1 MSFSSCISSALVKT
15 DPSTLLRGAIGSR
28 IVPTINVTPVASN
41 TLLQPIAAL
50 TIPKGVWMLSGLLT
64 VVATTGGE
72 SLAGNIGVA
81 LDAVVAVRT
90 TIQNNVL
97 DQVPIPLSYCFVSD
111 GTVVLTLPTTFV
123 TTAGT
128 YSADTFGEQS
138 SIVLV
143 CIA

>member
-1 MSFSSCISSALVKT
+1 MSFSSCVSSALVKA

-64 VVATTGGE
+64 VVATTGGS

-97 DQVPIPLSYCFVSD
+97 DQVPIPLSSLDLGYVHYHD
-111 GTVVLTLPTTFV
+111 MLYV
-123 TTAGT
+123 
-128 YSADTFGEQS
+128 
-138 SIVLV
+138 
-143 CIA
+143 

>member
-1 MSFSSCISSALVKT
+1 MSFSSCVSSALVKT

-41 TLLQPIAAL
+41 ATLVTIVAL
-50 TIPKGVWMLSGLLT
+50 TLPKGVWMLTGLLT
-64 VVATTGGE
+64 FVCETGGE
-72 SLAGNIGVA
+72 SLAGNLGVA
-81 LDAVVAVRT
+81 IDGDVVVRT

-97 DQVPIPLSYCFVSD
+97 DQVPVPLSYCFVSD
-111 GTVVLTLPTTFV
+111 GTNVLTLPATFV
-123 TTAGT
+123 TTGGS
-128 YSADTFGEQS
+128 YSADTFGDQS

>member
-1 MSFSSCISSALVKT
+1 MSFSSCVSSALVKT

-64 VVATTGGE
+64 VVATTGGS

-97 DQVPIPLSYCFVSD
+97 DQVPVPLSYCFVSD
-111 GTVVLTLPTTFV
+111 GTNVLTLPATFV